1 MFYQDDQGKNGLR
14 IEFDLV
20 GCRRQA
26 KAQVDARE
34 VKSLRYFSIL
44 NDTFLLIRD
53 FSSHLGFQW
62 KIENEIY
69 PGYH

>member
-26 KAQVDARE
+26 KAQLDARE
-34 VKSLRYFSIL
+34 VKPLCNFSIMIP
-44 NDTFLLIRD
+44 FLLIRD

>member
-34 VKSLRYFSIL
+34 VKPLRNFSIL
-44 NDTFLLIRD
+44 NDTFL
-53 FSSHLGFQW
+53 F
-62 KIENEIY
+62 
-69 PGYH
+69 